1 MDICDV
7 EPAKKPEH
15 ILLKNM
21 RRRII
26 DCFNDMGVPWEEY
39 RKFLVTGERIPR
51 LRMFTKS
58 HKASS
63 GYPSR
68 PVVSQIDDPTYL
80 LCKELTQILLPI
92 KEKAESFIR
101 NSYHLKEILS
111 KANLQNFRRLIQIS
125 FDMSN
130 IYPSIPI

>member
-1 MDICDV
+1 
-7 EPAKKPEH
+7 
-15 ILLKNM
+15 
-21 RRRII
+21 
-26 DCFNDMGVPWEEY
+26 MGVPWEEY

-80 LCKELTQILLPI
+80 LCKELTRILLPI

-111 KANLQNFRRLIQIS
+111 KVDLQNFRRLIQIL
-125 FDMSN
+125 
-130 IYPSIPI
+130 YV

>member
-1 MDICDV
+1 
-7 EPAKKPEH
+7 
-15 ILLKNM
+15 
-21 RRRII
+21 
-26 DCFNDMGVPWEEY
+26 MGVTWEEY

-58 HKASS
+58 HKANS

-80 LCKELTQILLPI
+80 LTVCKELTRILLPI

-101 NSYHLKEILS
+101 NSYTLKEILS
-111 KANLQNFRRLIQIS
+111 KVDLQDFNKYI
-125 FDMSN
+125 
-130 IYPSIPI
+130 